1 MLKVKLANSK
11 IYFKEEQHLNELKL
25 EETSNNTKECEDCE
39 RYIGA
44 CKRLSG
50 VIILRILIL

>member
-25 EETSNNTKECEDCE
+25 KETSNNTNECEDCE
-39 RYIGA
+39 R
-44 CKRLSG
+44 
-50 VIILRILIL
+50 